1 MKIKPNESFKL
12 LGTDIELDK
21 NKTYEAEVASNI
33 PNHKERGLVF
43 VEGLLLDK
51 YEYAVV
57 GRANG
62 GDKYDN

>member
-21 NKTYEAEVASNI
+21 NKTYEAEVAWNI

-51 YEYAVV
+51 YEYDVV
-57 GRANG
+57 G
-62 GDKYDN
+62 